1 VRPDESVE
9 RVKER
14 VAGGGFGAA
23 PVAGAGMPVIQL
35 EDVWLTYASKRA
47 DVEALAGI
55 SVSVEAN
62 TFVSFIGP
70 TGCGK
75 SSLLKLVAG
84 LFAPSRGSILVRGQ
98 RVEEALR
105 ARSFGFVFQDATLL
119 PWRSVLGNTELLLQV
134 CERAPAERE
143 QVARRFLEMVGLGGF
158 LSHYPRELSGGM
170 KQRVAIA
177 RALTLDPDILLM
189 DEPFAALDAITRDRL
204 NLDLLRIWSQAR
216 KTVLFVTHSIG
227 EAVFLSDRVLV
238 MSARPGKV
246 VADIPVGLPRPR
258 SLELVESPEFIAC
271 ARQLRHL
278 LAEGAVYDGS
288 L

>member
-1 VRPDESVE
+1 MLP
-9 RVKER
+9 
-14 VAGGGFGAA
+14 AGPGT
-23 PVAGAGMPVIQL
+23 PMIEL
-35 EDVWLTYASKRA
+35 DDVSLTYASKRA
-47 DVEALAGI
+47 DVDALAGI
-55 SVSVEAN
+55 SLSIEAN

-84 LFAPSRGSILVRGQ
+84 LLTPSSGTIRVRG
-98 RVEEALR
+98 REVAEALR
-105 ARSFGFVFQDATLL
+105 ARSFGFVFQDPTLL
-119 PWRSVLGNTELLLQV
+119 PWRTVLGNTVLLMQVCGREPADREEAARRLLQ
-134 CERAPAERE
+134 
-143 QVARRFLEMVGLGGF
+143 MVGLGGF

-170 KQRVAIA
+170 RQRVAIA

-204 NLDLLRIWSQAR
+204 NLDLLQLWSRAR

-238 MSARPGKV
+238 MSARPGRI
-246 VADIPVGLPRPR
+246 VAEIPVALPRPR
-258 SLELVESPEFIAC
+258 SLDMVESPEFTAC
-271 ARQLRHL
+271 ARQLRQF
-278 LAEGAVYDGS
+278 LAKGAVYEQS

>member
-1 VRPDESVE
+1 MIEL
-9 RVKER
+9 KN
-14 VAGGGFGAA
+14 
-23 PVAGAGMPVIQL
+23 
-35 EDVWLTYASKRA
+35 VWLTYASRRA

-55 SVSVEAN
+55 SLSVQAN

-75 SSLLKLVAG
+75 SSLLKLVGG
-84 LFAPSRGSILVRGQ
+84 LLAPSSGKIQVRG
-98 RVEEALR
+98 REVAEAVR

-119 PWRSVLGNTELLLQV
+119 PWRNVLGNAVLLMQV
-134 CERAPAERE
+134 AGREPRERE
-143 QVARRFLEMVGLGGF
+143 QAARRLLGVVGLGGF

-204 NLDLLRIWSQAR
+204 NLDLLQIWAQAR

-238 MSARPGKV
+238 MSARPGRI
-246 VADIPVGLPRPR
+246 VADIPVALPRPR
-258 SLELVESPEFIAC
+258 SLDLVESPEFVAC
-271 ARQLRHL
+271 ARQLRQL
-278 LAEGAVYDGS
+278 LAKGAVYEES

>member
-1 VRPDESVE
+1 MDAPMP
-9 RVKER
+9 
-14 VAGGGFGAA
+14 GG
-23 PVAGAGMPVIQL
+23 PMIEL
-35 EDVWLTYASKRA
+35 YDVSLTYASKRA
-47 DVEALAGI
+47 NVEALGRI
-55 SVSVEAN
+55 SLSIEAN
-62 TFVSFIGP
+62 TFVSCIGP

-84 LFAPSRGSILVRGQ
+84 LLAPSSGAIRVRG
-98 RVEEALR
+98 REVGEALR
-105 ARSFGFVFQDATLL
+105 ARAFGFVFQDATLL
-119 PWRSVLGNTELLLQV
+119 PWRTVLGNTILLMQV
-134 CERAPAERE
+134 CGRPPAERE
-143 QVARRFLEMVGLGGF
+143 AAARRLLEMVGLAGF
-158 LSHYPRELSGGM
+158 LHHYPRELSGGM

-189 DEPFAALDAITRDRL
+189 DEPFAALDAITRDRM

-216 KTVLFVTHSIG
+216 KTVLFVTHGIA

-258 SLELVESPEFIAC
+258 SLDMVESPEFMAC
-271 ARQLRHL
+271 ARQLRGL
-278 LAEGAVYDGS
+278 LAHGAVYEHS

>member
-1 VRPDESVE
+1 MIELD
-9 RVKER
+9 
-14 VAGGGFGAA
+14 
-23 PVAGAGMPVIQL
+23 
-35 EDVWLTYASKRA
+35 DVSLTYASKRE
-47 DVEALAGI
+47 DVEALARI
-55 SVSVEAN
+55 SLSIEAN

-75 SSLLKLVAG
+75 SSMLKLVAG
-84 LFAPSRGSILVRGQ
+84 LLAPSSGRI
-98 RVEEALR
+98 RVHGREVAEAVR

-119 PWRSVLGNTELLLQV
+119 PWRTVLGNAVLLMQV
-134 CERAPAERE
+134 CGRPPAERE
-143 QVARRFLEMVGLGGF
+143 AAARRLLEMVGLAGF
-158 LSHYPRELSGGM
+158 LRHYPRELSGGM

-189 DEPFAALDAITRDRL
+189 DEPFAALDAITRDRM
-204 NLDLLRIWSQAR
+204 NLDLLRIWSQTR
-216 KTVLFVTHSIG
+216 KTVLFVTHGIA

-258 SLELVESPEFIAC
+258 SLDMVESPEFTTC
-271 ARQLRHL
+271 ARQLREL
-278 LAEGAVYDGS
+278 LAQGPVYEQS

>member
-1 VRPDESVE
+1 MIELD
-9 RVKER
+9 
-14 VAGGGFGAA
+14 
-23 PVAGAGMPVIQL
+23 
-35 EDVWLTYASKRA
+35 DVSLTYASKRA
-47 DVEALAGI
+47 DVEALAR
-55 SVSVEAN
+55 VSLSIEAN

-84 LFAPSRGSILVRGQ
+84 LLAPSSGTIRVRG
-98 RVEEALR
+98 RSVEEAAR

-119 PWRSVLGNTELLLQV
+119 PWRTVLSNTVLLLQV
-134 CERAPAERE
+134 CGRDPAERE
-143 QVARRFLEMVGLGGF
+143 RTARRLLEMVGLGGF
-158 LSHYPRELSGGM
+158 LHHYPRELSGGM

-216 KTVLFVTHSIG
+216 KTVLFVTHGIG

-238 MSARPGKV
+238 MSARPGKI
-246 VADIPVGLPRPR
+246 VADIPVTLSRPR
-258 SLELVESPEFIAC
+258 SLDMVESPEFMAC
-271 ARQLRHL
+271 ARQLRGL
-278 LAEGAVYDGS
+278 LAQGAVYEQS

>member
-1 VRPDESVE
+1 
-9 RVKER
+9 
-14 VAGGGFGAA
+14 
-23 PVAGAGMPVIQL
+23 
-35 EDVWLTYASKRA
+35 
-47 DVEALAGI
+47 
-55 SVSVEAN
+55 
-62 TFVSFIGP
+62 VSFIGP